1 LDRAQ
6 NGESGGLGH
15 AVTITVPAYRY
26 CQPAQMQAPF
36 EEIGGL
42 SVSLGQVAAL
52 IAAIAFLLL
61 CGALAVPIL
70 RLRHTVDAATNTIND
85 INDRTG
91 PILGNVNT
99 TIENVNTAL
108 TQAHTTLEGVNLQL
122 ARLDTIT
129 EHVSHVTANVS
140 NLATVVTSAAPAHWA
155 RRRRSGSACA
165 GPTPSAGPARRRP
178 SCVSGSSPSARSVV
192 GAECPARR
200 SRWSNGSCGSASASR
215 SAPWSPGR

>member
-1 LDRAQ
+1 
-6 NGESGGLGH
+6 
-15 AVTITVPAYRY
+15 
-26 CQPAQMQAPF
+26 M
-36 EEIGGL
+36 GGL

-140 NLATVVTSAAPAHWA
+140 NLATVVTSAAASPLGKAAAFGFGLRRANAKRKAAHEEA
-155 RRRRSGSACA
+155 ELRERLKSERKERRRG
-165 GPTPSAGPARRRP
+165 G
-178 SCVSGSSPSARSVV
+178 V
-192 GAECPARR
+192 
-200 SRWSNGSCGSASASR
+200 
-215 SAPWSPGR
+215 PG

>member
-1 LDRAQ
+1 MR
-6 NGESGGLGH
+6 
-15 AVTITVPAYRY
+15 
-26 CQPAQMQAPF
+26 
-36 EEIGGL
+36 GL

-129 EHVSHVTANVS
+129 EHVSHVTANVA
-140 NLATVVTSAAPAHWA
+140 NLTTVVTSAAASPLGKAAASSAAQLGALAHSSMPGTQRVTETTTRATAYRGPHLDQVFWA
-155 RRRRSGSACA
+155 A
-165 GPTPSAGPARRRP
+165 GVGN
-178 SCVSGSSPSARSVV
+178 VSEP
-192 GAECPARR
+192 
-200 SRWSNGSCGSASASR
+200 
-215 SAPWSPGR
+215 